1 MVIGCIKPTHCCE
14 SLTFT
19 CHFVMQHEFDILEAF
34 DKKSRS
40 LIMLNSLCMFLSV
53 SDLTTISMCRP
64 MILDLLWYI
73 LRS

>member
-1 MVIGCIKPTHCCE
+1 MVIGCIKPTNCCE

-40 LIMLNSLCMFLSV
+40 LIMLNSLCVFLSV
-53 SDLTTISMCRP
+53 SELITMLMCGL
-64 MILDLLWYI
+64 MILYLLW
-73 LRS
+73 